1 MKIKYIKEILDKI
14 NQIEKILVQIQTPKE
29 EEFAYLTKI
38 INEVENKIYFLGNNE
53 DIDVASTLKKVF
65 VYIERYPYQFFIF
78 KHLIFEILLNF
89 ESLYNLYN
97 TNDIEKIKGLR
108 DKLNVN
114 IFDLKKEF
122 EIINKNKNY
131 YYINFTLDRNIPY
144 FYLSRRNI
152 LSRLKEY
159 GKPYNYIPLSLD
171 DDRYTYFILDF
182 KIENNIDVLSLLE
195 EIKNDDEAILD
206 YKINKLENHKNIY
219 NVKLY
224 LDKTNNETYIN
235 ISEKINKEIL
245 LDIIHYENMYDI
257 YLYAKNQLE
266 ILNIINS
273 INNEKIYFVL
283 SKNINNRETKGI
295 AVNGINVNN
304 VEKIR
309 KLISITM
316 LDKKIL
322 DILYRDFVDFI
333 GKQFLEYLK
342 ENYNIENGKYI
353 V

>member
-1 MKIKYIKEILDKI
+1 MKIKYIKEILEKI
-14 NQIEKILVQIQTPKE
+14 NQIEKILVQIQNPKE
-29 EEFAYLTKI
+29 EEFVYLTKI
-38 INEVENKIYFLGNNE
+38 INEVENNIYFLGNNE
-53 DIDVASTLKKVF
+53 DISIVSTLKKIF
-65 VYIERYPYQFFIF
+65 VYIERYPYQFFVF
-78 KHLIFEILLNF
+78 KYLIFETLLNF
-89 ESLYNLYN
+89 ESLYNLYS
-97 TNDIEKIKGLR
+97 TNDVEKIMDLR
-108 DKLNVN
+108 YKLNFN
-114 IFDLKKEF
+114 MFNLKKEL

-131 YYINFTLDRNIPY
+131 YYINFTLDKNTPY

-152 LSRLKEY
+152 LSRLNEY
-159 GKPYNYIPLSLD
+159 GKPYNYIPISLD

-182 KIENNIDVLSLLE
+182 KIENNINVLSLLE
-195 EIKNDDEAILD
+195 EIKNDDEGILD
-206 YKINKLENHKNIY
+206 YKFNKLENDKNIY

-224 LDKTNNETYIN
+224 LDEINDEIYEN

-245 LDIIHYENMYDI
+245 LDIISYENMYDI
-257 YLYAKNQLE
+257 YVYAKNQLE
-266 ILNIINS
+266 ILKIINS

-295 AVNGINVNN
+295 AVNGINANN

-322 DILYRDFVDFI
+322 DIIHRNFVDFV

>member
-1 MKIKYIKEILDKI
+1 MKIKYIKEILEKI
-14 NQIEKILVQIQTPKE
+14 NQIEKILVQIQNPKE
-29 EEFAYLTKI
+29 EEFVYLTKI
-38 INEVENKIYFLGNNE
+38 INEVENNIYFLGNNE
-53 DIDVASTLKKVF
+53 DISIVSTLKKIF
-65 VYIERYPYQFFIF
+65 VYIERYPYQFFVF
-78 KHLIFEILLNF
+78 KYLIFETLLNF
-89 ESLYNLYN
+89 ESLYNLYS
-97 TNDIEKIKGLR
+97 TNDVEKIMDLR
-108 DKLNVN
+108 DKLNFN
-114 IFDLKKEF
+114 MFNLKKEL

-131 YYINFTLDRNIPY
+131 YYINFTLDKNTPY

-152 LSRLKEY
+152 LSRLNEY
-159 GKPYNYIPLSLD
+159 GKPYNYIPISLD

-195 EIKNDDEAILD
+195 EIKNDDEGILD
-206 YKINKLENHKNIY
+206 YKFNKLENDKNIY

-224 LDKTNNETYIN
+224 LDEINDETYEN
-235 ISEKINKEIL
+235 ILEKINKEIL
-245 LDIIHYENMYDI
+245 LDIISYENMYDI
-257 YLYAKNQLE
+257 YVYAKNQLE
-266 ILNIINS
+266 ILKIINS

-322 DILYRDFVDFI
+322 DIIHRNFVDFV